1 MLYKL
6 DIKGIDYKKVKR
18 VTLNDINWKECDLQ
32 ELLSKHIQDLIYA
45 NELLTIFNERPRQEE
60 PDILALDK
68 AGDLYIFE
76 LKRWSS
82 GQENLLQV
90 LRYGQLFGNSNYNEL
105 NELYQKYSKANDSLS
120 DVHERYF
127 GLKNGSCLK
136 REDFNQRQ
144 HFLIVTNGLD
154 QRTVEAISYWKKN
167 GLNIDGIIYWVF
179 EIKGEYNKEYFIEFN
194 MYSPIEGYLE
204 YESNNYVLNT
214 NYSNDKQ
221 NNANMLKCH
230 KAAAYCPGWREKI
243 EKLQKG
249 DTVFLYKSGT
259 GIVAYGI
266 ADGKLKKCDYEKNK
280 DYEYY
285 MGLEDF
291 MILDPP
297 MSASQMKEV
306 TNQGF
311 PFRTTMFSIS
321 DECKNVLIEDII
333 KNHRPVV

>member
-179 EIKGEYNKEYFIEFN
+179 EIKGEYNKEYF
-194 MYSPIEGYLE
+194 
-204 YESNNYVLNT
+204 
-214 NYSNDKQ
+214 
-221 NNANMLKCH
+221 
-230 KAAAYCPGWREKI
+230 R
-243 EKLQKG
+243 
-249 DTVFLYKSGT
+249 
-259 GIVAYGI
+259 
-266 ADGKLKKCDYEKNK
+266 
-280 DYEYY
+280 
-285 MGLEDF
+285 
-291 MILDPP
+291 
-297 MSASQMKEV
+297 
-306 TNQGF
+306 GF
-311 PFRTTMFSIS
+311 TTM
-321 DECKNVLIEDII
+321 CG
-333 KNHRPVV
+333 